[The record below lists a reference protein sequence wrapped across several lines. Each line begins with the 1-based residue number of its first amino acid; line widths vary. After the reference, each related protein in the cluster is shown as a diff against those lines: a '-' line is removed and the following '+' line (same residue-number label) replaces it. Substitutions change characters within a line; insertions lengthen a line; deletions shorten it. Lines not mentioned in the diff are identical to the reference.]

1 MAQGSYIIW
10 TADKDGHP
18 LGTLPTAAIPI
29 VPPPD
34 PMDPNATNIY
44 FGVPVISTPP
54 APPPSAGA
62 AISST
67 LSPPPNDQ
75 FELLQDIEKLLRAV
89 NLIYL
94 PVATQEKH
102 RKEQFRPYYM
112 RIFHLAKLGL
122 EGPNA
127 APDISK
133 SVLATV
139 TADLIDDEAAR
150 VKNGHLKRL
159 GKTAMW
165 FSIPFCSLY
174 VIAQLIPT
182 DSVAVHYLAK
192 LGVQLAVFANFM
204 MLWLGCFVGVWLS
217 YGIRTSIF
225 TLTDLTVTDSDRLLP
240 SIRLI
245 FAGILTMIL
254 GLMFTLGVVQITL
267 GTYPLTDLSSNNPML
282 AFLIGTFCGITELG
296 LPAAVGKRASDFIS
310 KVK

>member
-1 MAQGSYIIW
+1 MAQGSYVVW

-18 LGTLPTAAIPI
+18 LGTLPTAAAPI

-44 FGVPVISTPP
+44 FGVSVTTT
-54 APPPSAGA
+54 ALPPSAGA
-62 AISST
+62 ATPSM
-67 LSPPPNDQ
+67 LPPPPNDQ
-75 FELLQDIEKLLRAV
+75 FELLQDIEKLLRTV

-94 PVATQEKH
+94 PVAAPEKH
-102 RKEQFRPYYM
+102 RKEQYRPYYM

-127 APDISK
+127 TPDISK
-133 SVLATV
+133 SVMATV

-150 VKNGHLKRL
+150 VKNGHMKRL
-159 GKTAMW
+159 GIIALL
-165 FSIPFCSLY
+165 FSIPFFLLY

-182 DSVAVHYLAK
+182 DSVVVHYLAK
-192 LGVQLAVFANFM
+192 LGVQQAVFTNFM
-204 MLWLGCFVGVWLS
+204 MLWIGCFVGVWLS
-217 YGIRTSIF
+217 YGIRTPIF

-240 SIRLI
+240 SIRLV

-282 AFLIGTFCGITELG
+282 AFLIGTFCGITELV
-296 LPAAVGKRASDFIS
+296 LPAAVGKQASDFIN